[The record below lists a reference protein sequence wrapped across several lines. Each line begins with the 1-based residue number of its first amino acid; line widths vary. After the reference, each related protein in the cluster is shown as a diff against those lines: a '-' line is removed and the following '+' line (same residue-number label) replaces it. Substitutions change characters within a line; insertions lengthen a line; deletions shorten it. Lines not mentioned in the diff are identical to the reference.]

1 MQQWHLSE
9 INRRFDVP
17 VLQVPLIET
26 EVFGLDRVR
35 DLVGRLFTIPSLV
48 A

>member
-1 MQQWHLSE
+1 MQQRHIGE

-26 EVFGLDRVR
+26 EIVGLDRVH
-35 DLVGRLFTIPSLV
+35 DLVDLLFAVPSLV

>member
-1 MQQWHLSE
+1 MQQRYIGE

-17 VLQVPLIET
+17 VLQVPLTET
-26 EVFGLDRVR
+26 EIVGLDRVH
-35 DLVGRLFTIPSLV
+35 DLVGRLFTLPSLV